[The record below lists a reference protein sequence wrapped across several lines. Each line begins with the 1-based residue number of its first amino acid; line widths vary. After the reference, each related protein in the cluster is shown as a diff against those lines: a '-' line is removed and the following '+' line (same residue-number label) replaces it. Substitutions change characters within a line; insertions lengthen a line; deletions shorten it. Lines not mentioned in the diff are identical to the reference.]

1 MPDYVVMPLYI
12 LLPPTAQL
20 EVSTSALGPW
30 TNIIEAADLS
40 SAGSPY
46 WFWAGSPLTD
56 LLLEIAAN
64 AATGRTWNLSWDATT
79 ARWSIGS
86 TGGAAFVR
94 LSQTLADLLGF
105 SSTILDCTNQTQS
118 PDLRPLA
125 AIGGGDIVV
134 GVAQPVEVEDAEIT
148 QYRAARASAH
158 HYGRAME
165 LTVDLYVHPDAWPD
179 VEASPILSGHAFF
192 VAVQDGDSYA
202 LWPFGPPTIERESP
216 DDHVWIRMRC
226 TTQEPS
232 P

>member
-1 MPDYVVMPLYI
+1 MPDLVAMPLYL
-12 LLPPTAQL
+12 LLPQTAQL

-30 TNIIEAADLS
+30 TNITTGLG

-46 WFWAGSPLTD
+46 WYWFGSPLID
-56 LLLEIAAN
+56 LLLEVAAN
-64 AATGRTWNLSWDATT
+64 AATGRTWHVSWNATT

-105 SSTILDCTNQTQS
+105 SSTILDCTNQTQTA
-118 PDLRPLA
+118 DQRPLA

-134 GVAQPVEVEDAEIT
+134 GVAQPVEVEEAELT
-148 QYRAARASAH
+148 QYRAARASSL

-192 VAVQDGDSYA
+192 FAMQDGDVWPMS
-202 LWPFGPPTIERESP
+202 PFGPPTIERSSP
-216 DDHVWIRMRC
+216 DEHVWVRMRC
-226 TTQEPS
+226 TTMEPS

>member
-1 MPDYVVMPLYI
+1 MPDLVFMPLYL

-30 TNIIEAADLS
+30 TNIATDLGS
-40 SAGSPY
+40 EGSPY
-46 WFWAGSPLTD
+46 WYWFGSWLVD
-56 LLLEIAAN
+56 LILEVAAN
-64 AATGRTWNLSWDATT
+64 AATPGRTWAVSWDVSTG
-79 ARWSIGS
+79 RWSIGS

-94 LSQTLADLLGF
+94 LSQTLADMLGF
-105 SSTILDCTNQTQS
+105 STTLLDCTNQTQTA
-118 PDLRPLA
+118 DRRPLA

-134 GVAQPVEVEDAEIT
+134 GVAQAVEVEDAELT
-148 QYRAARASAH
+148 QYRAARASSH

-165 LTVDLYVHPDAWPD
+165 LTVDLYVHPDAWPE

-192 VAVQDGDSYA
+192 VAVQDGTSYT

-226 TTQEPS
+226 TTMEPT